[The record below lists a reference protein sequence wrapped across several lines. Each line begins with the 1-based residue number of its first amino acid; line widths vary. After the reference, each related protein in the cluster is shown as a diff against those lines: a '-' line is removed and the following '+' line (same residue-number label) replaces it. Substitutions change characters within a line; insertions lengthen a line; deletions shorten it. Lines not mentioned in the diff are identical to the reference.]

1 MSIELRRFDDDG
13 KTIVLG
19 TITMTD
25 GELVGDTKLA
35 KRVLQE
41 TFYDPQRNQLLSAEN
56 GEAFLEALHRNLTGA
71 YLWATKPA

>member
-25 GELVGDTKLA
+25 GGLVGDTKLA

-41 TFYDPQRNQLLSAEN
+41 TFYDPQRNQLLTAEN
-56 GEAFLEALHRNLTGA
+56 GEAFLEALHRSLIGA

>member
-25 GELVGDTKLA
+25 GGLVGDTDLA
-35 KRVLQE
+35 KRVLRE
-41 TFYDPQRNQLLSAEN
+41 SFYDHRRNQHLTAEN
-56 GEAFLEALHRNLTGA
+56 GEAFLQAVHENLTSA
-71 YLWATKPA
+71 YLWATKPE